1 MVKTLSTMLPL
12 GTSAVPF
19 TLSDA
24 NGERH
29 HWNQLRGEH
38 GTLVMF
44 ICNHC
49 PYVVHL
55 KPALAELAKEYQAKG
70 IGVVAINSNDY
81 ESYPDDAPKQMRADV
96 ETFAYSFPYL
106 VDETQEVA
114 QSYKAACTPDFFVFD
129 KHDALAY
136 RGQFDDSRPGN
147 DVAVTGSDLRTA
159 LDALLAGEAVATV
172 QKPSLGCNI
181 KWRPG
186 AEPSYFGDG

>member
-1 MVKTLSTMLPL
+1 MAKTLSTMLPL
-12 GTSAVPF
+12 GTTAQPIS
-19 TLSDA
+19 LLDA
-24 NGERH
+24 RGERYQ
-29 HWNQLRGEH
+29 WDQLRGKQ

-49 PYVVHL
+49 PYVIHL

-70 IGVVAINSNDY
+70 FGVVAINSNDY
-81 ESYPDDAPKQMRADV
+81 ASYPDDAPKHMLEDA
-96 ETFAYSFPYL
+96 EAFGYSFPYL

-129 KHDALAY
+129 KQDALVY

-147 DVAVTGSDLRTA
+147 DVNVTGSDLRNA
-159 LDALLAGEAVATV
+159 LDAILAGEAVATA

-186 AEPSYFGDG
+186 AEPSYFGNG